1 MIKYLIITGANT
13 AREINPVEKDPGFNY
28 KKFEGKLSE
37 YLIKAKQLEQW
48 QAAEQSLKEYRIHG
62 VYLKNSLP
70 DRLTRWNRLHI
81 STVEKLY
88 PIGSTHKCEVSEE
101 TLTAIIL

>member
-1 MIKYLIITGANT
+1 MPIKILIITGANT
-13 AREINPVEKDPGFNY
+13 VREINPLGEIKPKIEISLNHKFMSNRKMKEWEK
-28 KKFEGKLSE
+28 
-37 YLIKAKQLEQW
+37 
-48 QAAEQSLKEYRIHG
+48 AESSLKEYRIHG

-88 PIGSTHKCEVSEE
+88 PIGSTHKFEVSEE

>member
-1 MIKYLIITGANT
+1 MIKYLIITGSNT
-13 AREINPVEKDPGFNY
+13 AKEINPLGNDPVPNGGLDLGCS
-28 KKFEGKLSE
+28 KWQKLES
-37 YLIKAKQLEQW
+37 
-48 QAAEQSLKEYRIHG
+48 SLKEYRIHG

-88 PIGSTHKCEVSEE
+88 PIGSTHKFEVSEE

>member
-1 MIKYLIITGANT
+1 MSRKILIITGANT
-13 AREINPVEKDPGFNY
+13 AREINPIPKRKSEKEIY
-28 KKFEGKLSE
+28 SSVIEKMASE
-37 YLIKAKQLEQW
+37 LES
-48 QAAEQSLKEYRIHG
+48 SLKEYRIHG